1 MTVTDVTG
9 TQFGTEPVRVL
20 ETMVRIRA
28 FEMKLADL
36 FKRGRLPGF
45 VHLCVGQEAT
55 AAGTCAELLSG
66 DRVATTHRGHGHMI
80 AKGARPDRM
89 MAEILGRSDGY
100 CRGMGGSMHLMDF
113 ELGILGANG
122 IVAAGI
128 PLATGAGLSD
138 QLLGTGNVNVV
149 FFGDGASNSG
159 VFFESMNL
167 AAIWKLPT
175 IYICENNHYTEWM
188 RTEDITAGSISDRAA
203 PMGIANARV
212 DGNDVV
218 AVRQAVRAAVE
229 RARAGEGP
237 SLIEMDTYRWMAH
250 NEGEE
255 VFSGKYRPKDE
266 QDRWRALDPIARYE
280 QALLDA
286 SVVTQADVDT
296 IDQNA
301 SSEIAAALEFAE
313 ASPLPEAAQA
323 YDFLFTPRS

>member
-1 MTVTDVTG
+1 
-9 TQFGTEPVRVL
+9 
-20 ETMVRIRA
+20 
-28 FEMKLADL
+28 
-36 FKRGRLPGF
+36 
-45 VHLCVGQEAT
+45 
-55 AAGTCAELLSG
+55 
-66 DRVATTHRGHGHMI
+66 MI

-100 CRGMGGSMHLMDF
+100 CRGMGGSMHMMDF

-188 RTEDITAGSISDRAA
+188 RAEDITAGRISDRAA
-203 PMGIANARV
+203 PMGIANAQV

-218 AVRQAVRAAVE
+218 AVRQAVKAAVE
-229 RARAGEGP
+229 RARAGDGP

-255 VFSGKYRPKDE
+255 VFSGQYRPKEE
-266 QDRWRALDPIARYE
+266 QAEWRLRDPIARYKDV
-280 QALLDA
+280 LLGA
-286 SVVTQADVDT
+286 GVVTQEE
-296 IDQNA
+296 IDAIQL
-301 SSEIAAALEFAE
+301 AAAAEIDAALAFAE
-313 ASPLPEAAQA
+313 ASPLPETSQA
-323 YDFLFTPRS
+323 FDFLYTPRS